1 MCVMKPCVYR
11 CGGANSHPYAFFTG
25 FTWEVRANSRQ
36 YHKNKQKK
44 SLLCFRWG
52 RQSVRHVPG
61 LPSLPASALG
71 HLLTPCTLKVRLSI
85 ALRCLIGCQDNVV
98 RSYKYSPLTFLPMTL
113 FEQFQRVANLY
124 FLLMVVLQVSCR
136 CSSRSRLQTTSSIDL
151 YSHFIYAQHNC
162 IPVHN
167 SAYINCSEPIREQ
180 ELGSAPVM

>member
-1 MCVMKPCVYR
+1 MKPCVYR

-25 FTWEVRANSRQ
+25 FTWEVRANCHQ

-52 RQSVRHVPG
+52 RQSVRHM
-61 LPSLPASALG
+61 LPSQDF
-71 HLLTPCTLKVRLSI
+71 LLRPPLCSETCCTLKVCLSI
-85 ALRCLIGCQDNVV
+85 ALHCLIGCQDNVV

-136 CSSRSRLQTTSSIDL
+136 CSSRSHLHITSSLGL
-151 YSHFIYAQHNC
+151 YSRSIYSQHKY
-162 IPVHN
+162 IAVHN
-167 SAYINCSEPIREQ
+167 SSEQ
-180 ELGSAPVM
+180 HT